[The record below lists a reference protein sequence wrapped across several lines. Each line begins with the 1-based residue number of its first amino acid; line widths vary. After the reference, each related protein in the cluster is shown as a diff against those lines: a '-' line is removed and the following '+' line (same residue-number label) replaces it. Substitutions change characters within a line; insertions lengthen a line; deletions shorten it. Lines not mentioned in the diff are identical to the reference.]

1 MNEIIQIENLNFDY
15 PDKKSVLKNINLNI
29 NAGEDIAIIGK
40 NGAGKSTLLFHIIGI
55 LNENGKIKVFG
66 KEMSKE
72 NLNEIR
78 RKIGFVFQNP
88 DDQLFMPTIFDDVS
102 FGPLNLG
109 YSQEET
115 EKRVENVLKMA
126 GLEECAF
133 RKPYH
138 LSMGEKK
145 RAAIATALVFEPE
158 IIIFDELTLSLDPVG
173 RRNLIQFIKGINSTK
188 IFATHDLEMAIEVCK
203 RVILMNDGKILA
215 DGEIK
220 EILGNERIMNETGME
235 IPLSLKL
242 KLNLLND

>member
-1 MNEIIQIENLNFDY
+1 MKEVIHIENLSFDY
-15 PDKKSVLKNINLNI
+15 PDKKGVLNNINLSI
-29 NAGEDIAIIGK
+29 NSGEDVAIIGK
-40 NGAGKSTLLFHIIGI
+40 NGAGKSTLLLHIIGI
-55 LNENGKIKVFG
+55 LNGSGKIKVFG

-88 DDQLFMPTIFDDVS
+88 DDQLFMPTIFDDVA

-109 YSQEET
+109 FSQEET
-115 EKRVENVLKMA
+115 KKKVTNVLKIV
-126 GLEECAF
+126 GLEDCAF

-158 IIIFDELTLSLDPVG
+158 IIIFDELTLSLDPFG
-173 RRNLIQFIKGINSTK
+173 RRNLIQFIKGIDSTK
-188 IFATHDLEMAIEVCK
+188 IFATHDLEMALELCK
-203 RVILMNDGKILA
+203 RAILMNDGKILV

-220 EILGNERIMNETGME
+220 ETLGNEKIMNEIGME
-235 IPLSLKL
+235 IPLSLKF
-242 KLNLLND
+242 KRNFLNE